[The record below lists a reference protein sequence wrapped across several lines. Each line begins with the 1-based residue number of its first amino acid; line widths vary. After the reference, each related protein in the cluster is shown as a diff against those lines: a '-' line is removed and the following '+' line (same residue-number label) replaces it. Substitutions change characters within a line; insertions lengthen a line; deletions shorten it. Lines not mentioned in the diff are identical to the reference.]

1 MSAQRKF
8 RDPSAAGPTAAA
20 PAWPQS
26 SEGAYRDSPAR
37 LQQQALA
44 AALDGQPEPYVQ
56 TLPRAVRLAILLGGP
71 AALWAIIIAAV
82 AAVA

>member
-8 RDPSAAGPTAAA
+8 RDPAAARTAAA

-26 SEGAYRDSPAR
+26 SAGAYRDSPAR

-44 AALDGQPEPYVQ
+44 AALHGQPEPYVK
-56 TLPRAVRLAILLGGP
+56 TLPGAVRLAIVLGGS
-71 AALWAIIIAAV
+71 AALWAGIIAAV
-82 AAVA
+82 AAIA